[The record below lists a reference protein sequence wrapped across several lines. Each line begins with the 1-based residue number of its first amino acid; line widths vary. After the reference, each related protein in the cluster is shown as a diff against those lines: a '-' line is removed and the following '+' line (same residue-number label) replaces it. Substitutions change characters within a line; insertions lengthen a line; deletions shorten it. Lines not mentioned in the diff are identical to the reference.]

1 MTKAT
6 DNLAS
11 TSIGAAGD
19 VFLIGFAL
27 VVIGGAALL
36 FSSIIFGW

>member
-6 DNLAS
+6 DNLAT

-19 VFLIGFAL
+19 VFLVGFAL
-27 VVIGGAALL
+27 TIIASGVFLIGSA
-36 FSSIIFGW
+36 IFGW